1 MLCFTETTC
10 TLMQYGINLR
20 LTQSDSL
27 RPITSA
33 LVSSYVVLNESADV
47 GVNYECK
54 L

>member
-1 MLCFTETTC
+1 MHAL
-10 TLMQYGINLR
+10 LYRDNVYPYAVWDNLR

-47 GVNYECK
+47 GVNYECI
-54 L
+54 